1 MQGFLLPKISSLLLP
16 LARITVKYFIT
27 KFRVE
32 KTVTELLEKPY
43 PPAQGECC
51 ESGSCNP
58 CVWDHY
64 YAELQKWRIQQ
75 AKLKEKKQES

>member
-1 MQGFLLPKISSLLLP
+1 M
-16 LARITVKYFIT
+16 
-27 KFRVE
+27 
-32 KTVTELLEKPY
+32 TELLEKPY